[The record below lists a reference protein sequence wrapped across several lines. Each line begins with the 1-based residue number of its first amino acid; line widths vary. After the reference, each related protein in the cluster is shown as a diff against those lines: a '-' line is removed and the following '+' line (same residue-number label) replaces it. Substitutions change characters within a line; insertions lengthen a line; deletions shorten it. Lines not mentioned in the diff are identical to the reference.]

1 MRRALKIRWK
11 IFIVIVPSCRA
22 NMAEKD
28 VKKRSRV
35 WTNHVGIILSLVMM
49 KVVTCLALNVCA
61 RLVMWARVVKKKL
74 RLVLQR
80 LASMVVIVYRAWW
93 DFVNVLMAIQGIDV
107 NMHLHFVIIGRVEA
121 MAFVN
126 WRRIISCVFAM
137 RDGMAHCAIIT

>member
-28 VKKRSRV
+28 AKKRSRV

-49 KVVTCLALNVCA
+49 KVVMCLALNVYA
-61 RLVMWARVVKKKL
+61 RLVMWALVVKKKL

-93 DFVNVLMAIQGIDV
+93 DFANVLMGFLGIDV
-107 NMHLHFVIIGRVEA
+107 STRLHFVITDRVEA
-121 MAFVN
+121 MVFVN
-126 WRRIISCVFAM
+126 WRRIISCVFVM
-137 RDGMAHCAIIT
+137 RDGMARCVIII